1 MAVYETKLTCLK
13 QVGLVYY
20 LSMVCLHIWTN
31 NLSETCYFKKYQLLA
46 QVLLDLLL
54 NSFSFVIF

>member
-1 MAVYETKLTCLK
+1 MAVYKTKLTCLK

-46 QVLLDLLL
+46 QVLLDLL
-54 NSFSFVIF
+54 